1 MKACEI
7 IVKDRTK
14 QLDNCKDELLTG
26 LKNGVKREKKIGK
39 LNEESM
45 FQEYA
50 RVTRLEGVGD
60 HEATE
65 MVKALLDEAEVPV
78 LPASYWKSKTKG
90 KDESLSNETT
100 DRIWEHREQTHN
112 IRKLTKEL
120 VGRVRSR
127 RYFTVV
133 RDLQKQ
139 RETPPKIS
147 CPGCSRD
154 EVPMEE
160 VAVLSSCGHTGCMT
174 CVRRSADKEECVY
187 ATSGQCMAAAR
198 VLNIVKGET
207 LGVDDEARDGQGK
220 HFGKKLEMVI
230 DLIKCVILL
239 RTPHHTHSYFGHRN
253 TIPKKERVL
262 IFVQFQDLMAKVANA
277 LKVHKIKFLE
287 IRGSASQ
294 KSKNLEKYQN
304 NDGEERVLLLNV
316 MDESASGANLTSAN
330 HAIFLSPL
338 LAPSQEIYDACET
351 QAVGRLRRYGQEKHV
366 KIWDF
371 LTLDTIDVEIY
382 EQRTKRS
389 ISN

>member
-14 QLDNCKDELLTG
+14 QLDDCKDELLKE
-26 LKNGVKREKKIGK
+26 LKDGVKREKKIGK

-65 MVKALLDEAEVPV
+65 MVKALLDEAEVPA
-78 LPASYWKSKTKG
+78 LPANYWKNKSKG
-90 KDESLSNETT
+90 KDENLSNSTR
-100 DRIWEHREQTHN
+100 DLIWDHREKTHN

-139 RETPPKIS
+139 RDTPPKLS
-147 CPGCSRD
+147 CPGCGRD

-174 CVRRSADKEECVY
+174 CVRQSADREECVY
-187 ATSGQCMAAAR
+187 AASGKCMAAAR
-198 VLNIVKGET
+198 ALNIVKGET

-230 DLIKCVILL
+230 DLIRCVALL
-239 RTPHHTHSYFGHRN
+239 CTPFHVNSRFDTAGTRYPRKSVSSSLSNSRTSWQKLPTRSRCTRSSSSRYVALRHKRVKTWKSTKTKAKSAYF
-253 TIPKKERVL
+253 
-262 IFVQFQDLMAKVANA
+262 
-277 LKVHKIKFLE
+277 
-287 IRGSASQ
+287 S
-294 KSKNLEKYQN
+294 
-304 NDGEERVLLLNV
+304 
-316 MDESASGANLTSAN
+316 
-330 HAIFLSPL
+330 
-338 LAPSQEIYDACET
+338 
-351 QAVGRLRRYGQEKHV
+351 
-366 KIWDF
+366 
-371 LTLDTIDVEIY
+371 
-382 EQRTKRS
+382 
-389 ISN
+389 